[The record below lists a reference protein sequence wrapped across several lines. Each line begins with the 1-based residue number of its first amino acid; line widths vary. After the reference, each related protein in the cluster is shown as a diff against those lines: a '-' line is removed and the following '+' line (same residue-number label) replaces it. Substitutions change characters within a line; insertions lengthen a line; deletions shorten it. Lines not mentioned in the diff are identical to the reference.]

1 MSTPLRAYP
10 FRFCCSRRSL
20 CSLGSAGLAWL
31 LAASPAQA
39 GGGWTRQPGHGYV
52 KVGLTLANTT
62 NYHPLSGGTIGT
74 AQFRQQVYSVYG
86 EYGIAKRLEAT
97 LNFPVFRRATFPDNT
112 PGQGVGDPE
121 FGLRY
126 GVLTGKWLLAVQ
138 VAAQAP
144 LGDPNRRGYAQSDPT
159 SFVYLPTGN
168 GQWNIWTRAA
178 LSHTLGQLPAFFTL
192 EAGYNFRTGGF
203 TNQYTYGA
211 QLGYKFFDKLWLTAA
226 VRSLDNVRAPNPA
239 KLANIG
245 LGEGVAYSA
254 ASLGASYALTK
265 HLAATADVAGGFG
278 KLRNVYSGVQTTV
291 GVSWEW

>member
-20 CSLGSAGLAWL
+20 CSLGSAGLTWL
-31 LAASPAQA
+31 LAATPAQA

-62 NYHPLSGGTIGT
+62 NYHPLGGGTNGT

-126 GVLTGKWLLAVQ
+126 GVLTGKWPLAVQ

-226 VRSLDNVRAPNPA
+226 VHSLDNVRAPNPA